1 MPGAHGA
8 GCGCVH
14 EEDLS
19 QTAVWLLPWID
30 VDNVTGLNEDE
41 AGTAK
46 RVFRPYDNRL
56 DDTLFV
62 ESPEGDPE
70 LMVVVPFTSPIKL
83 ASVIVIGGDEGTCP
97 SKVRL
102 YVNREG
108 LDFSSVADVEATQ
121 ELDLIEDF
129 HGAAEIPVRAAKFGQ
144 VTLLHMFFPESFA
157 EDRTR
162 IHWIGLKG
170 TGSEYKR
177 EAVMCVYEAVPNAA
191 DHKKIGESSAGS
203 ADVA

>member
-1 MPGAHGA
+1 MPGVHGA

-19 QTAVWLLPWID
+19 QTSKFLLPWID
-30 VDNVTGLNEDE
+30 VDNVTGLNEE
-41 AGTAK
+41 EEGTAK
-46 RVFRPYDNRL
+46 KVFRPYDTRL
-56 DDTLFV
+56 DDTKLV

-70 LMVVVPFTSPIKL
+70 LMIVVPFTSPVKL
-83 ASVIVIGGDEGTCP
+83 ASVIIIGGDEGTSP

-102 YVNREG
+102 YINREG
-108 LDFSSVADVEATQ
+108 LDFSSVADVEPTQ

-129 HGAAEIPVRAAKFGQ
+129 HGAVERPVRAAKFAQ
-144 VTLLHMFFPESFA
+144 VTLLHMFFPESFG

-170 TGSEYKR
+170 IGSEYKR
-177 EAVMCVYEAVPNAA
+177 EAVTCVYEAVPNAA
-191 DHKKIGESSAGS
+191 DHPKIGEDSAGS
-203 ADVA
+203 ADVS